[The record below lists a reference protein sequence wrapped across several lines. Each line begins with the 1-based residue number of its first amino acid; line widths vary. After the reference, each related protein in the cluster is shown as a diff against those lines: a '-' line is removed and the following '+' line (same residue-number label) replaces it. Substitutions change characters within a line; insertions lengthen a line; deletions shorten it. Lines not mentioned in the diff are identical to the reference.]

1 MKPIFSII
9 LPCWNSIDFI
19 EKCIESIKAQ
29 TFKNYEVIVID
40 NSSKDGTLEKI
51 NQIKDERFKVFN
63 INNEGILA
71 RSRNLGIDKS
81 SAEWIAFL
89 DSDDWWTEDKLE
101 VCLSYIND
109 KVDFIYHDLEIKS
122 NEQRLF
128 KRKKNKSQQLKKPVL
143 VDLLVGGNV
152 ISNSSVVVRKK
163 LLDKI
168 GGIDESKDL
177 PASEDYNAWLRIA
190 KLTDQFLYLSHKL
203 GYYLIHNQ
211 GMSCKDMSLSGRH
224 AVTEFLEILSYQEK
238 LKLESNLR
246 YQSGRFNYLSYNLK
260 KSKKDLLFVLK
271 NGNISLRI
279 RAFVMIVMM
288 MVK

>member
-1 MKPIFSII
+1 MM
-9 LPCWNSIDFI
+9 
-19 EKCIESIKAQ
+19 
-29 TFKNYEVIVID
+29 
-40 NSSKDGTLEKI
+40 
-51 NQIKDERFKVFN
+51 
-63 INNEGILA
+63 
-71 RSRNLGIDKS
+71 
-81 SAEWIAFL
+81 
-89 DSDDWWTEDKLE
+89 
-101 VCLSYIND
+101 
-109 KVDFIYHDLEIKS
+109 
-122 NEQRLF
+122 
-128 KRKKNKSQQLKKPVL
+128 
-143 VDLLVGGNV
+143 
-152 ISNSSVVVRKK
+152 
-163 LLDKI
+163 LDKI